1 MLHLRELGDIAALTD
16 AAARGAPLT
25 PLETTL
31 RDGTRA
37 LLRPIQPDDKLR
49 LQQGLQLLSPRSRYL
64 RFHARIDQLTEEQL
78 RYATEVDH
86 RDHVAWIALDADHPG
101 VPGMALGQYARLEG
115 AHRVAEASITVVDH
129 YQGRGLG
136 TMMLAIL
143 AEAALANGIEVFRN
157 YVLADNDAML
167 EVFDQ
172 LGAERQLITAE
183 VYEVDLRL
191 PTDLSDLPD
200 TPAGRAIRELA
211 DGGQLGSML
220 AAIAPPV
227 WIQKLRRRRDV
238 PAPPTPAA
246 PDWRE
251 RGPFGDWVD
260 AALED
265 AAEPHDAEP
274 PAGSSPQP
282 SAGPSPDR
290 EPGDG
295 PRPVGAGA
303 PA

>member
-1 MLHLRELGDIAALTD
+1 MLRLRELGDIAALTA
-16 AAARGAPLT
+16 AAARGEPLV

-37 LLRPIQPDDKLR
+37 LLRPIHPDDKLR
-49 LQQGLQLLSPRSRYL
+49 LQRGLQLLSPRSRYL
-64 RFHARIDQLTEEQL
+64 RFHARIDQLTDEQL
-78 RYATEVDH
+78 RYATEIDH
-86 RDHVAWIALDADHPG
+86 RDRVAWIALDADHPE

-115 AHRVAEASITVVDH
+115 SHRVAEASITVVDH

-172 LGAERQLITAE
+172 LGAERQLITSE
-183 VYEVDLRL
+183 VYEVDLPL
-191 PTDLSDLPD
+191 PRDLSDLPD

-211 DGGQLGSML
+211 DGGGLGSTL
-220 AAIAPPV
+220 ASISPPV

-238 PAPPTPAA
+238 PEPPTPAV
-246 PDWRE
+246 PPWRE
-251 RGPFGDWVD
+251 RGPFGDWID

-265 AAEPHDAEP
+265 AEEADGLQRPTP
-274 PAGSSPQP
+274 PASSDPVEP
-282 SAGPSPDR
+282 DDGEHPSPA
-290 EPGDG
+290 
-295 PRPVGAGA
+295 GAGA